1 MQAETSQFL
10 ILVYG
15 GGGMMIEK
23 EVIHRRMEALADKL
37 VDGLKGDGADWI
49 YGKDG
54 TYGRGWNDDGD

>member
-1 MQAETSQFL
+1 
-10 ILVYG
+10 
-15 GGGMMIEK
+15 MIEK